1 MVSFIPPD
9 PLTGHHGIGVP
20 VQPGHERL
28 EPRRQCAGSAL
39 RCPERGSSMNGFVVF
54 VATE

>member
-9 PLTGHHGIGVP
+9 PLTGHHGIGV
-20 VQPGHERL
+20 QPGHERL
-28 EPRRQCAGSAL
+28 NLADRCPGSVL